1 MTESNLP
8 PVAIIL
14 LTYARV
20 ECAVPTIQGVLDNL
34 HYPVPFQFHI
44 ADDGSGQEYRDHLRE
59 VVGGYPASVVRS
71 LTMSNA
77 ERAGYGAS
85 FNLSCQAVHDYNYAV
100 LTLEDDWLLDRELD
114 LAPLVQTLQSG
125 LARCIRLGYLSVTNR
140 LMGEVVDSPCGKLL
154 LLDPS
159 SPDQYVWTGG
169 ARLETVSFQQSVGD
183 WPEGISPGQVELAVC
198 GRPAARA
205 GVAWPMDL
213 AHPTAGL
220 FKHTGSNSLNA
231 VMPEKVE
238 AGG

>member
-1 MTESNLP
+1 MAEFP
-8 PVAIIL
+8 PVAIVI
-14 LTYARV
+14 LTYDRMDNA
-20 ECAVPTIQGVLDNL
+20 APTLRGALDNL
-34 HYPVPFQFHI
+34 RYPIPFQVHI
-44 ADDGSGQEYRDHLRE
+44 ADDGSPQSYRDTLHQIA
-59 VVGGYPASVVRS
+59 GGYPDSVVRS
-71 LTMSNA
+71 ITVSNA
-77 ERAGYGAS
+77 ERLGYGKS
-85 FNLSCQAVHDYNYAV
+85 YNLSSQAVHDYNYAV
-100 LTLEDDWLLDRELD
+100 LVLEDDWLLDRDLD
-114 LAPLVQTLQSG
+114 LAPLVLTLQSG

-154 LLDPS
+154 SLDPS

-198 GRPAARA
+198 GRPEARA

-220 FKHTGSNSLNA
+220 FLHTGSNSMNA

-238 AGG
+238 VAG